1 MNLIGMMDFFIEM
14 KKIERSNYEGN
25 NVIQTRTLTFEPYP
39 YNEIELVIEKIKD
52 NLSPDLL
59 KKRKSLMYPS
69 DLLTNK
75 FYGHC
80 YHSTQ
85 ALYYLMDTDR
95 LVPMSGKDYRG
106 ESHWWLQDGNLI
118 YDVTEKQYYMNSQK
132 PPHSMGKKTD
142 WYGWKQRPQQ
152 SSLELMKRVLG
163 YRLES
168 DIVTKS

>member
-1 MNLIGMMDFFIEM
+1 M
-14 KKIERSNYEGN
+14 KKVERHRYKDKKI
-25 NVIQTRTLTFEPYP
+25 IQTRTLIFEPYS
-39 YNEIELVIEKIKD
+39 YDEIDTVIEKIQD
-52 NLSPDLL
+52 NLSSDFL
-59 KKRKSLMYPS
+59 KGKKVLMYP
-69 DLLTNK
+69 DDITTNK
-75 FYGHC
+75 YYGHC
-80 YHSTQ
+80 YHSSQ
-85 ALYYLMDTDR
+85 ALYYLIDTDR
-95 LVPMSGKDYRG
+95 LVPMSGEDYRG
-106 ESHWWLQDGNLI
+106 EKHWWLQDENLI

>member
-1 MNLIGMMDFFIEM
+1 VTDFFIKM
-14 KKIERSNYEGN
+14 KKVERSNYEGN
-25 NVIQTRTLTFEPYP
+25 NVIQTRTITFEPYP
-39 YNEIELVIEKIKD
+39 YDEIELVIEKIKD

-106 ESHWWLQDGNLI
+106 ESHWWLQDENKI
-118 YDVTEKQYYMNSQK
+118 YDPTVNQYVDKGQI
-132 PPHSMGKKTD
+132 PPYNKGKKSK
-142 WYGWKQRPQQ
+142 WYGWKQRPHQIT
-152 SSLELMKRVLG
+152 LELMKRVLTN
-163 YRLES
+163 RLIS
-168 DIVTKS
+168 DMIETH

>member
-1 MNLIGMMDFFIEM
+1 MNLKGMTDFFIEM
-14 KKIERSNYEGN
+14 KKVERSNYEGN

-39 YNEIELVIEKIKD
+39 YDEIELVIEKIKN

-106 ESHWWLQDGNLI
+106 ESHWWLQDENKI
-118 YDVTEKQYYMNSQK
+118 YDATEDQYYSKSKVPPYSQ
-132 PPHSMGKKTD
+132 GKKTD
-142 WYGWKQRPQQ
+142 WYGWKKRPHQ

-163 YRLES
+163 DRLES
-168 DIVTKS
+168 DVTK

>member
-1 MNLIGMMDFFIEM
+1 MNLKGMTDFFIKM
-14 KKIERSNYEGN
+14 KKVERSNYEGN

-106 ESHWWLQDGNLI
+106 ENHWWLQDGNLI

>member
-1 MNLIGMMDFFIEM
+1 M
-14 KKIERSNYEGN
+14 KKVERSNYEGN
-25 NVIQTRTLTFEPYP
+25 NVTQTRIITFEPYP
-39 YNEIELVIEKIKD
+39 YDEIELVIEKIKD

-106 ESHWWLQDGNLI
+106 ESHWWLQHDDKI
-118 YDVTEKQYYMNSQK
+118 YDVTADQYYSVDK
-132 PPHSMGKKTD
+132 IPPYEQGKKTK

-152 SSLELMKRVLG
+152 ITLDLMTRVLDA
-163 YRLES
+163 RLIKDVAS
-168 DIVTKS
+168 KV